1 MHLKNIN
8 LFNFRN
14 YSALDLKLDE
24 KPTILVGDNAAG
36 KSNLLEAV
44 YFLSTTKSGRV
55 DEERE
60 LIKQGEEVTRLQVTG
75 DSEQLEII
83 LQNSNQSFS
92 KKVKVNGVPKR
103 VVDYIGNLPAVIF
116 YPWDIN
122 MVTGSPSL
130 RRWHLDMALA
140 QVDAHY
146 KKALT
151 QYEQVLVNRNRV
163 LKRIKEKQGRIDE
176 LDYWTSELIKNGQII
191 QNTREAFL
199 QSLNQFI
206 SPLGE
211 FIFEYRQSE
220 LSQEKLDQYNGR
232 EIQAAATLIG
242 PHRDDFV
249 VKIDGRN
256 LARFGSRGE
265 QRLATLAFK
274 LATLEYM
281 ALSLGKRPI
290 LLLDDVF
297 SELDESHR
305 EAVVEVVSRQQTILS
320 AVELQNLPKEFLKNA
335 RILKVED
342 GKIHESS

>member
-1 MHLKNIN
+1 MHLKKIS
-8 LFNFRN
+8 LLNFRN
-14 YSALDLKLDE
+14 YSALNLELDE
-24 KPTILVGDNAAG
+24 KPTILVGNNAAG
-36 KSNLLEAV
+36 KSNLLEAI

-60 LIKQGEEVTRLQVTG
+60 LVKQGEQAARLQATG
-75 DSEQLEII
+75 DSDLEIT
-83 LQNSNQSFS
+83 LQNTDQSFA

-122 MVTGSPSL
+122 MVTGPPSL

-140 QVDAHY
+140 QVDPGY

-163 LKRIKEKQGRIDE
+163 LKRIKERQDRIDE

-220 LSQEKLDQYNGR
+220 LSQERLDQYNGR
-232 EIQAAATLIG
+232 EIQASVTLIG

-249 VKIDGRN
+249 VKMDKRI
-256 LARFGSRGE
+256 LAHFGSRGE
-265 QRLATLAFK
+265 QRLATLVFK

-281 ALSLGKRPI
+281 ALILGQRPI

-305 EAVVEVVSRQQTILS
+305 QAVVEVIGRQQTIIS
-320 AVELQNLPKEFLKNA
+320 AVELHNLPKDFLNSA
-335 RILKVED
+335 RILKVEE
-342 GKIHESS
+342 GEITQE